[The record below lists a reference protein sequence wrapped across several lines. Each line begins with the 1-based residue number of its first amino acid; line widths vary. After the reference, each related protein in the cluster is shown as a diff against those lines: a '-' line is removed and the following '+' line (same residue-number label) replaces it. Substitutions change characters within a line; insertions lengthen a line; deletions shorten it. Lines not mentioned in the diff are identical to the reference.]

1 MMIVTVSHIVIC
13 WTMDV
18 QLVLLLL
25 SSVYISYCWTGPH
38 NLFVLFIFINGL
50 ISTRGRDKLDG
61 LWTETLDNI
70 YMAGLQA
77 DYKHFIIGCSIFYA
91 GRKVTKGHSNNPV
104 VIRKI
109 NTIMF
114 IL

>member
-1 MMIVTVSHIVIC
+1 MALLSPAC
-13 WTMDV
+13 
-18 QLVLLLL
+18 LYVLL
-25 SSVYISYCWTGPH
+25 G
-38 NLFVLFIFINGL
+38 
-50 ISTRGRDKLDG
+50 TRGGCLIYLLKA
-61 LWTETLDNI
+61 LDNI